1 MEPEAVIASEMAL
14 SKQNIE
20 ATQISMD
27 RQIILKK
34 LHMGL
39 KAVSPLKAGI
49 INGEM
54 AKVIIT

>member
-14 SKQNIE
+14 SKRNIE
-20 ATQISMD
+20 ATQISTD

-39 KAVSPLKAGI
+39 KAVSTLKAGI
-49 INGEM
+49 INGET
-54 AKVIIT
+54 AKAIIT